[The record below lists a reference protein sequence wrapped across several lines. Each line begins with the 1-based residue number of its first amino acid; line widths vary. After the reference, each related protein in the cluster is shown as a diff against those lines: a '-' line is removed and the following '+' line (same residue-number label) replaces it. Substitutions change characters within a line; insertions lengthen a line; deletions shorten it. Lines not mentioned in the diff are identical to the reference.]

1 MKCED
6 KEKEFKSLII
16 DQEKYQKNISIEE
29 FFKIYQKKSRKFFKI
44 LLK

>member
-16 DQEKYQKNISIEE
+16 DQEKH
-29 FFKIYQKKSRKFFKI
+29 QKKKYQ
-44 LLK
+44 